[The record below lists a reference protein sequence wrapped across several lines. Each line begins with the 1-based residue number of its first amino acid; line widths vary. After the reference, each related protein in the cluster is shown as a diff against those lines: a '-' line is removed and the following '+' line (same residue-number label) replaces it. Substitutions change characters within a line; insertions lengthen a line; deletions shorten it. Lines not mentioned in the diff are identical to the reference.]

1 MSTDTAEDEA
11 GPDEPLPKDEES
23 CRGEETSTDIRPPL
37 APSVL
42 GDSDLD
48 NSDDSS
54 DAAGDGAFV
63 GRVSASEE
71 EHEL

>member
-1 MSTDTAEDEA
+1 VSTDTAEDEV

-23 CRGEETSTDIRPPL
+23 CRGEETSTDIRPP
-37 APSVL
+37 PSVL
-42 GDSDLD
+42 GDSDGD

-54 DAAGDGAFV
+54 DAVGDGAFV
-63 GRVSASEE
+63 GRVSVSEE